1 MFDTM
6 YFSWQERGYTWMK
19 AVSAIYYV
27 SFLLIGNYIL
37 MNLFLA
43 ILIDSFLEEG
53 EEEDGEQEMIQE
65 ARDPLQ

>member
-1 MFDTM
+1 
-6 YFSWQERGYTWMK
+6 MK

-27 SFLLIGNYIL
+27 TFLLIGNYIL